1 MPPRVHVFVCDNRRP
16 EGGRPACG
24 TRGDDVALALTEAIL
39 SHGAGGQV
47 AVTRCGCLG
56 RCFDGPTAVEYPAGR
71 WWIDLTPAAAG
82 ELAALVAGDPT
93 AAVPASLQAHLVTD
107 DD

>member
-1 MPPRVHVFVCDNRRP
+1 MPPRVHVFVCDNQRP

-24 TRGDDVALALTEAIL
+24 PRGDAVALALTEAVL
-39 SHGAGGQV
+39 AHGAGGQV

-56 RCFDGPTAVEYPAGR
+56 RCFDGPAAVEYPAGR

-82 ELAALVAGDPT
+82 ALAALVAGDPG
-93 AAVPASLQAHLVTD
+93 AAVPDDLRPHLVTD